1 MDCIVVILFIMK
13 IDIDDYV
20 PLNYSIHYDVDSL
33 PHGERATRNGS
44 LRTGTE
50 GSLST
55 GTEGSLIQLSQGQ
68 TKFAPDFGSLAKQLQ
83 TPLGSVTASYRTFCS
98 NPCTTV
104 LQTSTSRSYSSA
116 ERELTCGR
124 RRSEEYDAVYT
135 TKMSRRAS
143 ETLSTSYHKPD
154 ARTRNK
160 YYDVC
165 NNCGKQGH
173 TFKQCKNPI
182 TSFGVIIFRI
192 HQNQRQYLMI
202 RRKDT
207 LGYIDFMRGKYSMSN
222 QNYILNMFKQM
233 TVHEKHKLMTYTFE
247 ELWKDLWDGEDLPIT
262 SNRETHDSEAYMRSE
277 ASPMDAGDP
286 TLSGRTASNY
296 RQEESNSREK
306 FNYLSSKIMGG
317 NAPNPHHMYILP
329 SGQTILQYLLMVSN
343 IPDIWKCEADPIP
356 HEGGGWSEP
365 EWGFPKGRRNF
376 QEKDY
381 ECALRE
387 MTEETGYPSHLVK
400 NIKNI
405 LPFDEIFMGSNY
417 KSYKH
422 RYYLMYMNDEDSLM
436 MDNFEKSE
444 VSRMEWKSY
453 EECMATIRPYNLE
466 KKRLIT
472 QIEHTLSRYRLF
484 L

>member
-1 MDCIVVILFIMK
+1 
-13 IDIDDYV
+13 
-20 PLNYSIHYDVDSL
+20 
-33 PHGERATRNGS
+33 
-44 LRTGTE
+44 
-50 GSLST
+50 
-55 GTEGSLIQLSQGQ
+55 
-68 TKFAPDFGSLAKQLQ
+68 
-83 TPLGSVTASYRTFCS
+83 
-98 NPCTTV
+98 
-104 LQTSTSRSYSSA
+104 
-116 ERELTCGR
+116 
-124 RRSEEYDAVYT
+124 
-135 TKMSRRAS
+135 
-143 ETLSTSYHKPD
+143 
-154 ARTRNK
+154 
-160 YYDVC
+160 
-165 NNCGKQGH
+165 
-173 TFKQCKNPI
+173 
-182 TSFGVIIFRI
+182 
-192 HQNQRQYLMI
+192 
-202 RRKDT
+202 
-207 LGYIDFMRGKYSMSN
+207 
-222 QNYILNMFKQM
+222 
-233 TVHEKHKLMTYTFE
+233 
-247 ELWKDLWDGEDLPIT
+247 
-262 SNRETHDSEAYMRSE
+262 
-277 ASPMDAGDP
+277 
-286 TLSGRTASNY
+286 
-296 RQEESNSREK
+296 
-306 FNYLSSKIMGG
+306 MGG

-376 QEKDY
+376 HEKDY

-422 RYYLMYMNDEDSLM
+422 RYYLMYMNYDDSLM

>member
-1 MDCIVVILFIMK
+1 M
-13 IDIDDYV
+13 DIDDYV
-20 PLNYSIHYDVDSL
+20 SLDIPPYFQPSLRLDTKCCNPYGNNGSGDFRSRIDKVDSL
-33 PHGERATRNGS
+33 PPGCGLADHRPPGCGLADHRPPGCGLADHRPKGVQRN
-44 LRTGTE
+44 
-50 GSLST
+50 
-55 GTEGSLIQLSQGQ
+55 I
-68 TKFAPDFGSLAKQLQ
+68 
-83 TPLGSVTASYRTFCS
+83 Y
-98 NPCTTV
+98 N
-104 LQTSTSRSYSSA
+104 
-116 ERELTCGR
+116 
-124 RRSEEYDAVYT
+124 
-135 TKMSRRAS
+135 
-143 ETLSTSYHKPD
+143 KPD
-154 ARTRNK
+154 VRTRNK

-233 TVHEKHKLMTYTFE
+233 TVQEKHKLMTYTFE

-262 SNRETHDSEAYMRSE
+262 TVRETLDTNNDSECNQDPRSILLQE
-277 ASPMDAGDP
+277 SSSGSSLDPKNTGRSPVVFWDDAGDP

-376 QEKDY
+376 HEKDY

-422 RYYLMYMNDEDSLM
+422 RYYLMYMNYDDSLM

>member
-1 MDCIVVILFIMK
+1 M
-13 IDIDDYV
+13 DIDDYV
-20 PLNYSIHYDVDSL
+20 SLDIPHYFQPSRRLDTFGGNPCGLDTFGGNPCGNNGSGDFRSRIDKITSL
-33 PHGERATRNGS
+33 PPGCGLADHRPPGCGLADHRPPGCGLADHRPKGVQRN
-44 LRTGTE
+44 
-50 GSLST
+50 
-55 GTEGSLIQLSQGQ
+55 I
-68 TKFAPDFGSLAKQLQ
+68 
-83 TPLGSVTASYRTFCS
+83 Y
-98 NPCTTV
+98 N
-104 LQTSTSRSYSSA
+104 
-116 ERELTCGR
+116 
-124 RRSEEYDAVYT
+124 
-135 TKMSRRAS
+135 
-143 ETLSTSYHKPD
+143 KPD
-154 ARTRNK
+154 VRTRNK

-233 TVHEKHKLMTYTFE
+233 TVQEKHKLMTYTFE

-262 SNRETHDSEAYMRSE
+262 TVHETHDSNPDSECKHDPRSILLQE
-277 ASPMDAGDP
+277 SS
-286 TLSGRTASNY
+286 SGSNY

-317 NAPNPHHMYILP
+317 NASNPHHMYILP
-329 SGQTILQYLLMVSN
+329 SGQTILKYLLMVSN

-422 RYYLMYMNDEDSLM
+422 RYYLMYMNYDDSLI

-466 KKRLIT
+466 KKRIIT

>member
-1 MDCIVVILFIMK
+1 
-13 IDIDDYV
+13 
-20 PLNYSIHYDVDSL
+20 
-33 PHGERATRNGS
+33 
-44 LRTGTE
+44 
-50 GSLST
+50 
-55 GTEGSLIQLSQGQ
+55 
-68 TKFAPDFGSLAKQLQ
+68 
-83 TPLGSVTASYRTFCS
+83 
-98 NPCTTV
+98 
-104 LQTSTSRSYSSA
+104 
-116 ERELTCGR
+116 
-124 RRSEEYDAVYT
+124 
-135 TKMSRRAS
+135 
-143 ETLSTSYHKPD
+143 
-154 ARTRNK
+154 
-160 YYDVC
+160 
-165 NNCGKQGH
+165 
-173 TFKQCKNPI
+173 
-182 TSFGVIIFRI
+182 
-192 HQNQRQYLMI
+192 
-202 RRKDT
+202 
-207 LGYIDFMRGKYSMSN
+207 
-222 QNYILNMFKQM
+222 M
-233 TVHEKHKLMTYTFE
+233 TVQEKHKLMTYTFE

-262 SNRETHDSEAYMRSE
+262 TVRETLDTNNDSECNQDPRSILLQE
-277 ASPMDAGDP
+277 SSSGSSLDPKNTGRSPVVFWDDAGDP

-376 QEKDY
+376 HEKDY

-422 RYYLMYMNDEDSLM
+422 RYYLMYMNYDDSLM